1 MLYQSTTPSQLRHR
15 NNRPADFAYSTPE
28 TNEGVGNAPRERK
41 HPESQR
47 SQSQTDGVESE
58 ASTNAAST
66 VWDDL
71 DDLKTRLRKLEDSG
85 RRSRMHSGRVT
96 TFETGERPR
105 TGTTQ
110 ATGSTSEHG
119 SSGGDYLSPTGGPFA
134 RRGSASAELHPLLR
148 SALAKAKPSTNHGM
162 YQALESST
170 SDALQLASA
179 VRTDFPGSHLYGSPD
194 SDEDP
199 AQTQKRVVRK
209 ADNLCRSLTELCIAI
224 CDTNNRTSAM
234 ANVSTGSAARPG
246 SRDKEHQQV
255 NGTVNSDSPL
265 TLLDQRRKLM
275 ERAYQLSSRM
285 SSRQSSRMY
294 ERSDSCQ
301 AGLPTTR
308 QSSAFQ
314 AGAAADSSIEPRSLN
329 RAFITGYQQTHAM
342 DAASTQY
349 RQRPQHR
356 LNHHVSISSNEA
368 QNSNAS
374 TNENSS
380 DVGQDQSSSSEG
392 NDTATARHSGTNGQV
407 ASTRFSSTL
416 DTRPRHTKESTNDS
430 TATLRAPSRSQT
442 NPSVTEMRHSPR
454 DLRMSRDYTNR
465 HPLPEN
471 NHLAPSLRHA
481 LSGTQSN
488 YSSNSVATA
497 RVANDRDRDAD
508 PALLRPAK
516 PERGYITVSPS
527 PSPSQTNIPSQRR
540 STVSGSRIAS
550 PTGTARDGAE
560 STGRH
565 SSLSGNLAE
574 RLEQKRQQRGVAS
587 AGQLKGTAA
596 EVSPSIGASRT
607 STPGNM
613 KGVANAAVN
622 GVGPTDPKRRDSEVK
637 ARGAP
642 KGYPY
647 DYREAEKAPKE
658 KEGRKRTSLIG
669 LLGAERRKGRSG
681 SVKGMHAVAE

>member
-1 MLYQSTTPSQLRHR
+1 M
-15 NNRPADFAYSTPE
+15 
-28 TNEGVGNAPRERK
+28 
-41 HPESQR
+41 
-47 SQSQTDGVESE
+47 
-58 ASTNAAST
+58 STNATST

-71 DDLKTRLRKLEDSG
+71 DDLKARLRKLEDSG

-96 TFETGERPR
+96 TFEIGDRPR

-110 ATGSTSEHG
+110 ATSSTSEHG
-119 SSGGDYLSPTGGPFA
+119 SSGGGDYLSPSGGPFA

-170 SDALQLASA
+170 YDALQLASA
-179 VRTDFPGSHLYGSPD
+179 VRTDLPGSQLYGSPD

-224 CDTNNRTSAM
+224 CDTNHRTSTM
-234 ANVSTGSAARPG
+234 ANGPPGSVARPG
-246 SRDKEHQQV
+246 SRDKDHQQV
-255 NGTVNSDSPL
+255 NGIANNNSPL
-265 TLLDQRRKLM
+265 TLLEQRRKLM
-275 ERAYQLSSRM
+275 ERADQLSSRL

-294 ERSDSCQ
+294 ERSDSRQ
-301 AGLPTTR
+301 SGLPTMR
-308 QSSAFQ
+308 QPSAFP
-314 AGAAADSSIEPRSLN
+314 ADAAADSSYEPRSLN
-329 RAFITGYQQTHAM
+329 RAVTTGSEQTHALNV
-342 DAASTQY
+342 ASSQY
-349 RQRPQHR
+349 RQRSQHR
-356 LNHHVSISSNEA
+356 LNHYASISSNEA
-368 QNSNAS
+368 QNSDAS
-374 TNENSS
+374 TNEHSS
-380 DVGQDQSSSSEG
+380 DAGQEQSSSSEG
-392 NDTATARHSGTNGQV
+392 DDTATARHNGNSSGH
-407 ASTRFSSTL
+407 ASRGYSSTL
-416 DTRPRHTKESTNDS
+416 DARSRHTKESTHDS

-454 DLRMSRDYTNR
+454 DLRMSRDYTSR
-465 HPLPEN
+465 HPLPEKPQ
-471 NHLAPSLRHA
+471 LAPSLRHA

-497 RVANDRDRDAD
+497 RASDRQDRDGD
-508 PALLRPAK
+508 PALLRPAR

-527 PSPSQTNIPSQRR
+527 PSPSQTNLPSQRR

-596 EVSPSIGASRT
+596 EVSPSIAASRT

-613 KGVANAAVN
+613 KGMANAGVN
-622 GVGPTDPKRRDSEVK
+622 GAGTAEVKRGDSEVK
-637 ARGAP
+637 ARGGV

-647 DYREAEKAPKE
+647 DYREGEKAPKE